1 MNLTI
6 NINKLKDISI
16 ESCLNHSPVIPE
28 LEKLTQEKVQ
38 QSIIKLKK
46 YRKTTD
52 PLDDKLKFLLEQC
65 LLRVST
71 HPILL
76 EHKNSID
83 ETYIYTLIKKQLY
96 LQLPNLFQ

>member
-6 NINKLKDISI
+6 SINKLKDISI
-16 ESCLNHSPVIPE
+16 ENCLNYSPIIPE
-28 LEKLTQEKVQ
+28 FEKLAQEKIQ

-46 YRKTTD
+46 YRKNTD
-52 PLDDKLKFLLEQC
+52 PLDDKLKFILEQC

-71 HPILL
+71 HKIFL
-76 EHKNSID
+76 EHKDSID
-83 ETYIYTLIKKQLY
+83 EIYIYTLIKKQLY